1 VRLLNLKICPK
12 INTLVILNL
21 RYISIKVMFGKIY
34 KTLVIDFSKVTIVVV
49 CCVLSFFLYFSK
61 DFRLDASSDS
71 LLLESDKDLKY
82 LREINERYGSND
94 YLVLTYT
101 PISSFTDPETIINL
115 QFLKSKIERLEW
127 VDSVVTVIDVPLFKS
142 SDEPLMERLKNYKTL
157 SHPEIDK
164 ERGFEEILNSPVY
177 RDYVISTDGKTSGI
191 VVYLKKDKKLNELIK
206 TKNNYFNLEI
216 EKNLNSS
223 QKKNRDIFNIEYD
236 SYRNLYNQKNH
247 QNISE
252 IREVIKRYGESAQIH
267 LGGLPMITD
276 DMMSFVR
283 SDIVVFGIGVFL
295 FIIVTLWLIFK
306 KIKLV
311 VIPLLG
317 CAFSVG
323 TMVGIL
329 GLLGWKVTV
338 ISSNF
343 IALMLILNMAM
354 NIHITVRF
362 LQIKKEFENFSIQE
376 SVYEASS
383 KMFLPILYTALTT
396 ICAFLSLIF
405 SGIKPIID
413 FGWMMTL
420 GLIVSVIITFTLVPA
435 LLNTFSDIGDSINQK
450 ETKSII
456 TNTLS
461 NFTKN
466 NTSVIFGSALIV
478 VVLSVFGISKLEVEN
493 SFINYFDKKT
503 EIYKGMK
510 LIDDKLGGTT
520 TLDVILKFPVNEKK
534 KEKDDEFSEWDE
546 DNQNDKADLAKYWF
560 TRNKIDKILKIHDY
574 LDSIPE
580 IGKVMSFGS
589 IIRVAEDLTGNKL
602 ETLETG
608 VLYSK
613 IPEEIKKEI
622 ISPYISVKDSEA
634 RISVR
639 IKDSTK
645 NLRRND
651 LIQKI
656 RDELNTKVGLERN
669 EYKLAGVVILFNN
682 LLQSLFK
689 SQILTLGVVMLGISL
704 MFLILFRNIIISFI
718 GVVPNFI
725 AAFFI
730 LGIIGLLGIPLDMMT
745 ITIAAITIGI
755 AVDNSIHYIYRFKEE
770 FEKIKNY
777 NQTVDRCHNTV
788 GVAILN
794 TSITIVFGFS
804 ILVLSNFIPTIYFG
818 VFTGIAMLLALI
830 SVLTLLPKLIL
841 VLKPFGNE

>member
-1 VRLLNLKICPK
+1 
-12 INTLVILNL
+12 
-21 RYISIKVMFGKIY
+21 MFAKIY
-34 KTLVIDFSKVTIVVV
+34 KTLIIDFSKISIIVV
-49 CCVLSFFLYFSK
+49 CSILTFLLYFSK
-61 DFRLDASSDS
+61 DFKLDASSDS
-71 LLLESDKDLKY
+71 LLLENDKDLKY
-82 LREINERYGSND
+82 LREVNERYGSKD

-101 PISSFTDPETIINL
+101 PVSSFADEETIINL
-115 QFLKSKIERLEW
+115 QFLKSKIEKLDW
-127 VDSVVTVIDVPLFKS
+127 VDSVITIIDVPLLKS
-142 SDEPLMERLKNYKTL
+142 TDEPLMERLKNYKTL
-157 SHPEIDK
+157 SYPEIDK
-164 ERGFEEILNSPVY
+164 ERGFEEIINSPIY
-177 RDYVISTDGKTSGI
+177 RDYVISSDGKTSGI
-191 VVYLKKDKKLNELIK
+191 VVYLKQDKKLNEFIK
-206 TKNNYFNLEI
+206 TKNNYFNLEL
-216 EKNLNSS
+216 EGNLSKS
-223 QKKNRDIFNIEYD
+223 QKIERNIFDEEYNL
-236 SYRNLYNQKNH
+236 YRNIYNQKNH
-247 QNISE
+247 QNINE
-252 IREVIKRYGESAQIH
+252 IRKVIKKYSVNAEIY

-276 DMMSFVR
+276 DMMSFIQK
-283 SDIVVFGIGVFL
+283 DIIVFGIGVFL
-295 FIIVTLWLIFK
+295 FIVATLWLIFR
-306 KIKLV
+306 KIKLLI
-311 VIPLLG
+311 IPLLG
-317 CAFSVG
+317 CGFSVG
-323 TMVGIL
+323 AMIGIL

-362 LQIKKEFENFSIQE
+362 LQIKKEFVKLNLKESI
-376 SVYEASS
+376 YEACS
-383 KMFLPILYTALTT
+383 KMFRPILYTVLTT

-420 GLIVSVIITFTLVPA
+420 GLIVSITVTFTLVPA
-435 LLNTFSDIGDSINQK
+435 LLNLLSSEEDSINQNEERSK
-450 ETKSII
+450 I
-456 TNTLS
+456 TNALS
-461 NFTKN
+461 TFSKG
-466 NTSVIFGSALIV
+466 NTSLIFGTSLLV
-478 VVLSVFGISKLEVEN
+478 VFLSIFGISKLEVEN

-510 LIDDKLGGTT
+510 KIDDQLGGTT
-520 TLDVILKFPVNEKK
+520 PLDIILKFPEKEEKK
-534 KEKDDEFSEWDE
+534 IEEDDEFSEWEE
-546 DNQNDKADLAKYWF
+546 DNKDNTEDISKYWF
-560 TRNKIDKILKIHDY
+560 TRNKIDKILKVHDY
-574 LDSIPE
+574 LDSLPE
-580 IGKVMSFGS
+580 IGKVISFGS

-613 IPEEIKKEI
+613 IPAEIKKEI
-622 ISPYISVKDSEA
+622 ISPYISVKDNEA

-639 IKDSTK
+639 IKDSLK
-645 NLRRND
+645 DLRRND
-651 LIQKI
+651 LINKI
-656 RDELNTKVGLERN
+656 NSELKSEVGLADE
-669 EYKLAGVVILFNN
+669 EFKLAGVLILFNN

-689 SQILTLGVVMLGISL
+689 SQILTLGIVMLGISF
-704 MFLILFRNIIISFI
+704 MFLILFRNLILSLI

-777 NQTVDRCHNTV
+777 NETVERCHNTV

-804 ILVLSNFIPTIYFG
+804 ILVFSNFIPTIYFG